1 MRGGEAVDAF
11 ADLTPFSRA
20 ARRLGVE
27 LSAPQLQQ
35 FRQYGEL
42 LLTWNARINLTAI
55 TDPAAIQ
62 TLHFLDAVTLVP
74 VIRRWQAASG
84 AGAPT
89 LLDVGSGA
97 GLPGLALKLV
107 LPELQVTL
115 LDGAGKRVAFLR
127 QAIDALGLEGIGAVQ
142 GRAETLAHDPEW
154 REWFDLVTARA
165 LARLPLLLEWCLPL
179 TRVGGLLMAPKA
191 GDLGAELAEGRRAA
205 HELGGEARA
214 PLAVDAPELTNRFI
228 VAVEKWRKT
237 GARYPRPGGLPK
249 RLPLGVP
256 PAATTRVAKEGSP
269 R

>member
-1 MRGGEAVDAF
+1 MRNREAVEAF
-11 ADLTPFSRA
+11 ADLTPFSSA

-27 LSAPQLQQ
+27 LTATQLRQ
-35 FRQYGEL
+35 FRQYGDL
-42 LLTWNARINLTAI
+42 LLAWNARINLTAI

-62 TLHFLDAVTLVP
+62 ILHFLDAVTLVP
-74 VIRRWQAASG
+74 VIRQWQVAAG
-84 AGAPT
+84 TDAPA

-115 LDGAGKRVAFLR
+115 LDGTGKRVAFLR
-127 QAIDALGLEGIGAVQ
+127 QVIDALGLEGIGAVQ
-142 GRAETLAHDPEW
+142 GRAEALAHDPEW

-179 TRVGGLLMAPKA
+179 TRVGGLLLAPKA
-191 GDLGAELAEGRRAA
+191 GDLEAELAEGRRAA

-214 PLAVDAPELTNRFI
+214 PLAVDAPELPNRFI
-228 VAVEKWRKT
+228 IAVDKWRKS
-237 GARYPRPGGLPK
+237 GASYPRPGGLPK
-249 RLPLGVP
+249 RFPLGVP
-256 PAATTRVAKEGSP
+256 PAAIGQAAKEGSP